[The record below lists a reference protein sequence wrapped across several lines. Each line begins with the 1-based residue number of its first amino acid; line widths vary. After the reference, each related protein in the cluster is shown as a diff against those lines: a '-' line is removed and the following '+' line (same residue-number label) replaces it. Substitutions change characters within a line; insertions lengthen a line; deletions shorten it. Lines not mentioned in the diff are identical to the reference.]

1 MRLIRRTGLTLV
13 ELLVVVAIVALLV
26 ALILP
31 AVQGAR
37 EAARRV
43 QCGNNIKQVA
53 LALHHYHTSHG
64 MLPRTNCNR
73 NPAWHTS
80 KNAWALGSPDTWN
93 VEIFP
98 QLEQQ
103 AIYDGLDFT
112 RKTGDAVVRPGQ
124 PQSNRDLS
132 LTVMPGLVCPS
143 DPQASN
149 PILGNRCN
157 LYTRTSLGPG
167 QWYAGSL
174 GPASCREKCPFCP
187 TNPAWGSSPIP
198 SRQNPCCKAT
208 NGSFPLGKDFYVPG
222 FFSNNAVRISFDSV
236 TDGLTNTILLG
247 ETLPYESCHNGIYI
261 TNPMTVITNIPIN
274 TFATPIEIVPDGR
287 HVPAIG
293 WVNDQRVNGI
303 KSRHPFGAM
312 ASMADGS
319 VRFLFEDVSP
329 PVLWAMG
336 TRRLGSLDVAAATTE

>member
-1 MRLIRRTGLTLV
+1 MRLIRRPGLTLV
-13 ELLVVVAIVALLV
+13 ELLVVVAIIALLV
-26 ALILP
+26 ALLLP
-31 AVQGAR
+31 AAQGAR

-53 LALHHYHTSHG
+53 LALHHYHSSQG

-73 NPAWHTS
+73 SPAWHTS
-80 KNAWALGSPDTWN
+80 DNAFAKGSPDTWN

-112 RKTGDAVVRPGQ
+112 RLTGDAVVRPSQ
-124 PQSNRDLS
+124 TVSNLELS
-132 LTVMPGLVCPS
+132 LTVFPGLVCPS
-143 DPQASN
+143 DPQGSN

-157 LYTRTSLGPG
+157 LYTRTSRGHG

-174 GPASCREKCPFCP
+174 GPALLREKCPFCP
-187 TNPAWGSSPIP
+187 TNAAWGSSPTP
-198 SRQNPCCKAT
+198 SRQNPCCNAT
-208 NGSFPLGKDFYVPG
+208 SGALPLGEDFYVPG
-222 FFSNNAVRISFDSV
+222 FFSNNAVRVSFDSV
-236 TDGLTNTILLG
+236 TDGLSNTILLG

-261 TNPMTVITNIPIN
+261 TNPMTVVTNIQVN
-274 TFATPIEIVPDGR
+274 TFATPVEIVPDGA

-293 WVNDQRVNGI
+293 WVNDQRINGI

-329 PVLWAMG
+329 PVLWALG